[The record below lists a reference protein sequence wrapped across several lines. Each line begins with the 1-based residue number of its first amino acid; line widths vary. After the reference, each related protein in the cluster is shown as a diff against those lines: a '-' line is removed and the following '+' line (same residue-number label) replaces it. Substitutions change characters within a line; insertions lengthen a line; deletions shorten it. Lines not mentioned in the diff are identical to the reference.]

1 MLIAHKPSKN
11 LRKPVVKSRDQDIE
25 IIEHDDE
32 APPPPKA
39 ATPSGRMAAMN
50 RRPPR

>member
-11 LRKPVVKSRDQDIE
+11 LRKPAVASRDQDIE

-32 APPPPKA
+32 EPRPPKA

-50 RRPPR
+50 RRPPA